1 MAFFETLAA
10 VIVGMFIYREGSVL
24 YSQLRWKMRD
34 SKALRDINKQRKN
47 EGLDTFGSWEEYNV
61 WDLERLL
68 KSVTEFAEEEAKA
81 EAAAKKRAA
90 AAKRRAA
97 SKAAAEQ
104 VADAIIAA
112 ATKPA
117 AKKPAAKKA
126 PARNK

>member
-34 SKALRDINKQRKN
+34 SKALRDINKQRKD

-97 SKAAAEQ
+97 SKAAAE
-104 VADAIIAA
+104 IAA